1 MQQEYR
7 GSVQSALNECNNGD
21 LDPAVVYFPTARAG
35 SEVITHAREQ
45 VVGNM
50 RQWSALHGNAVEEL
64 DGRVGQLV
72 AQRAEHL
79 ALQQQLVAS
88 EALLAR
94 EGESNTALLQTLRA
108 AVLAAED
115 RVGGAPGALYSILRE
130 SPAAWFQAS
139 DADGGSIP
147 ASSARS
153 RSNSETSSLGTFRS
167 SARLSQQ
174 GRSDSRGRATTPTGA
189 VDNAAFRN
197 STGTSLLGS
206 DRDVLDPTIMPSSER
221 FQSPWKFRMDPA
233 VAARLAEVSTAGHR
247 FYGPPAQERRYD
259 RSTSP
264 GSVSVGT
271 RSRSGSFNGSRSG
284 SATRSRLGT
293 FSSTASHAGAE
304 QSDLS
309 TDGGYSRS
317 TNASI
322 ARLSQPRRSPIS
334 KQPVRSPGKD
344 ISFVSLY

>member
-1 MQQEYR
+1 M
-7 GSVQSALNECNNGD
+7 
-21 LDPAVVYFPTARAG
+21 
-35 SEVITHAREQ
+35 H
-45 VVGNM
+45 
-50 RQWSALHGNAVEEL
+50 QWSALHGNAVEEL
-64 DGRVGQLV
+64 DGRVSQLA

-79 ALQQQLVAS
+79 ALQQKLVTS

-94 EGESNTALLQTLRA
+94 EGETNTELLQTLRA

-115 RVGGAPGALYSILRE
+115 RVGGAPGALYGILRE
-130 SPAAWFQAS
+130 YPAAWFQTS
-139 DADGGSIP
+139 EADGGSLP

-153 RSNSETSSLGTFRS
+153 RSNSETSSIGTFRS
-167 SARLSQQ
+167 SGRLSQQ
-174 GRSDSRGRATTPTGA
+174 GRGDTTRARAMTPTSA
-189 VDNAAFRN
+189 ANNAYLRY
-197 STGTSLLGS
+197 STSTSLLGS
-206 DRDVLDPTIMPSSER
+206 DHDALDRTIMPSSER
-221 FQSPWKFRMDPA
+221 FQSPWKFRMDPQ

-264 GSVSVGT
+264 GSVSIGT

-293 FSSTASHAGAE
+293 FSSTASHTAAAE

-317 TNASI
+317 TSASL
-322 ARLSQPRRSPIS
+322 ARLSQPRRSPVS
-334 KQPVRSPGKD
+334 KEPARSPGKGLFRL
-344 ISFVSLY
+344 ICIACMRGG